1 MAWELLEDA
10 VWESWRK
17 CMHPLKILNPK
28 RKWHGIAKQKG
39 ERGSYT
45 KQFSPFFKRSSF
57 VCKSKVQRFINSG
70 RIR

>member
-1 MAWELLEDA
+1 
-10 VWESWRK
+10 
-17 CMHPLKILNPK
+17 MHPSKILSPK
-28 RKWHGIAKQKG
+28 RKWCGIGKQQGK
-39 ERGSYT
+39 RGSYT